1 MSRWRY
7 PCGRFVPAPISRR
20 EMLRRAS
27 CGFGVVASTAV
38 LHREQAVAS
47 TSKLGSPV
55 LHHPAQATSVIF
67 LYMDGGVSQV
77 DSFDPKPRLERD
89 AGKDPRTLFKV
100 EATQFNS
107 VGTLLPGLWT
117 FRRYGQSGIPI
128 SDLFPCLGSVA
139 DELAV
144 IRSMTSDFP
153 EHTNANFLLHT
164 GHGLQGR
171 PSMGAW
177 TTYGLG
183 SVNDELPGY
192 MVINGGTIP
201 PGGFDNFSSGFLPAA
216 FQGSVVK
223 PTAAGVANV
232 RSPDASPA
240 HQAAKLELTRGIDRE
255 FASRLAGS
263 AAVPDAIESAIV
275 NQELAYRMQTN
286 VPNLFDLSGETAA
299 TKRDYGLESDYE
311 KTRVFGTEC
320 LLARRMVERGVRF
333 VELTCPECGGNR
345 WDQHGNLKQGHQDN
359 ARAVDQPIAAMIGDL
374 KARGLLDSTLV
385 VWCSEFGRTPFA
397 QGADGRD
404 HHPQGFSMWMAGGGV
419 KGGTIVGAT
428 DDYGYRV
435 VEKKFTM
442 HDLHATMLHLLGID
456 HTQLTYRFSGRD
468 MRLTDV
474 SGTVID
480 DVLA

>member
-1 MSRWRY
+1 
-7 PCGRFVPAPISRR
+7 
-20 EMLRRAS
+20 MLRRAS

-192 MVINGGTIP
+192 MVINGGTIRRVASTISRAASCRRRFKGRSSSRPQRAWPTCVRPTPRPHTRP
-201 PGGFDNFSSGFLPAA
+201 PSS
-216 FQGSVVK
+216 
-223 PTAAGVANV
+223 N
-232 RSPDASPA
+232 
-240 HQAAKLELTRGIDRE
+240 
-255 FASRLAGS
+255 
-263 AAVPDAIESAIV
+263 
-275 NQELAYRMQTN
+275 
-286 VPNLFDLSGETAA
+286 
-299 TKRDYGLESDYE
+299 
-311 KTRVFGTEC
+311 
-320 LLARRMVERGVRF
+320 
-333 VELTCPECGGNR
+333 
-345 WDQHGNLKQGHQDN
+345 
-359 ARAVDQPIAAMIGDL
+359 
-374 KARGLLDSTLV
+374 
-385 VWCSEFGRTPFA
+385 
-397 QGADGRD
+397 
-404 HHPQGFSMWMAGGGV
+404 
-419 KGGTIVGAT
+419 
-428 DDYGYRV
+428 
-435 VEKKFTM
+435 
-442 HDLHATMLHLLGID
+442 
-456 HTQLTYRFSGRD
+456 
-468 MRLTDV
+468 
-474 SGTVID
+474 
-480 DVLA
+480 